1 MSKTTDWTYLLLVGF
16 LAWCFMARLDRLGKQ
31 LHYGSYRIRRE
42 MAELLGNEDRVNQL
56 NKEWD
61 QDEKEQRKTNRRE
74 LIGFIILGALALAW
88 FAATQH

>member
-42 MAELLGNEDRVNQL
+42 MAELLGNE
-56 NKEWD
+56 E
-61 QDEKEQRKTNRRE
+61 NRRE
-74 LIGFIILGALALAW
+74 LIGFIILVVWHLFGSPPPNTS
-88 FAATQH
+88 AAANRLFRASLSAQPM